1 MSVSPKIIRQTESE
15 LLGIYDAL
23 NRVQAIIEFEL
34 DGTIIQANE
43 NFLEAL
49 GYSLEEIQGQHHRMF
64 CDSEFVNSIEYK
76 QLWNTLRAGN
86 FFAGEFKRFTKD
98 GREIW
103 INASY
108 NPIFDGDGNPVKVV
122 KFATDVTEAKVKNS
136 DNENQLKAM
145 DRSQA
150 VIEFTPDG
158 TILGAN
164 ANFLAVTG
172 YSLDEIKGKHHQIFC
187 EPEYASSV
195 EYKQFWQKLSSGVF
209 DSGEYKRFG
218 KGGKEVW
225 ISASYNPILDLNGNV
240 YKVVKFASDLT
251 KEKEQ
256 YNHLVDSF
264 GGAAGRLAKA
274 SEELQGYAN
283 NLQEDAKNTLE
294 QSEQALES
302 SKEVSGGVA
311 SVSASTEEMTASIHE
326 LAKSSQHASNL
337 SKEAGERSK
346 EATIVISDLGQA
358 SEDIGQIV
366 KVINSIAQ
374 QTNLLALNATI
385 EAARAGEAG
394 KGFAVV
400 ANEVKEL
407 AKQTAVAT
415 EDISNKINNVQ
426 ESTNKAVT
434 SVQDI
439 DQKINQM
446 SDIAIST
453 ASSVEEQSVTTNGV
467 SAILQDQ
474 SKAVDTISKTIQNVT
489 ESALKSAK
497 GAEESLMAAKILG
510 ELSESLTELVS
521 NAKAG

>member
-172 YSLDEIKGKHHQIFC
+172 YSLDEIQGKHHQIFC

-209 DSGEYKRFG
+209 DSGEYKRIG

-225 ISASYNPILDLNGNV
+225 ISFLPITFELTVLFAAHSTVLAFLVYNKLFPGKSPVIMHPEQTCNKFVVAMDKD
-240 YKVVKFASDLT
+240 KVNF
-251 KEKEQ
+251 
-256 YNHLVDSF
+256 
-264 GGAAGRLAKA
+264 
-274 SEELQGYAN
+274 
-283 NLQEDAKNTLE
+283 EDAKALFGE
-294 QSEQALES
+294 HGALE
-302 SKEVSGGVA
+302 
-311 SVSASTEEMTASIHE
+311 
-326 LAKSSQHASNL
+326 
-337 SKEAGERSK
+337 
-346 EATIVISDLGQA
+346 
-358 SEDIGQIV
+358 V
-366 KVINSIAQ
+366 K
-374 QTNLLALNATI
+374 
-385 EAARAGEAG
+385 
-394 KGFAVV
+394 
-400 ANEVKEL
+400 
-407 AKQTAVAT
+407 
-415 EDISNKINNVQ
+415 
-426 ESTNKAVT
+426 
-434 SVQDI
+434 
-439 DQKINQM
+439 
-446 SDIAIST
+446 
-453 ASSVEEQSVTTNGV
+453 
-467 SAILQDQ
+467 
-474 SKAVDTISKTIQNVT
+474 IQNVD
-489 ESALKSAK
+489 
-497 GAEESLMAAKILG
+497 M
-510 ELSESLTELVS
+510 
-521 NAKAG
+521 NP